1 MLAIYKR
8 EMKAYFTTFIGYVFI
23 ATFLLVSSVI
33 FVLTTLSQGENA
45 NVTTYYTFVMIAF
58 AILIPLLTMKLFAD
72 EKRLRTEV
80 LLLTSPVSLLGIVSA
95 KFLAALTV
103 FVSTFLISCVNLI
116 PLYLYGNQNTAV
128 IIGNIFSVLLI
139 GCAFIAIGVFMSSLT
154 ENQLVAAI
162 TTIATIVLFLV
173 IGMFSS
179 GIGFAP
185 LRIVLDFFS
194 IFNRFTMFTYG
205 VIDWSAL
212 VYYAS
217 VSFVFLFLTVRV
229 YERRRWA

>member
-8 EMKAYFTTFIGYVFI
+8 EMRAYFTTFIGYVFI
-23 ATFLLVSSVI
+23 ATFLLVSSII
-33 FVLTTLSQGENA
+33 FVLTTLSQGESA
-45 NVTTYYTFVMIAF
+45 DVTTYYTFVMLAF

-128 IIGNIFSVLLI
+128 IIGNIISVLLV
-139 GCAFIAIGVFMSSLT
+139 GSAFIAVGVFMSCLT
-154 ENQLVAAI
+154 ENQLVAAV
-162 TTIATIVLFLV
+162 TTIAAIALFLV
-173 IGMFSS
+173 IGMYSS

-185 LRIVLDFFS
+185 LRAVLDFLS
-194 IFNRFTMFTYG
+194 VFNRFTYFTYG

-217 VSFVFLFLTVRV
+217 ISFVFLFLTVRV